1 MEARV
6 NLGLTI
12 FLVLRVEEAI
22 LVATPVETPGL
33 ALSEG
38 LELIDLGSN
47 QAAPSVQAN
56 NFKFGWRQALILNL
70 NLVEGFKIK

>member
-56 NFKFGWRQALILNL
+56 NFKFWWSLYI
-70 NLVEGFKIK
+70 I